1 MFQGRV
7 FMIIS
12 HAKLKTYQ
20 LKYELSQ
27 NIIDYEESTELSKV
41 LNLAIKNMPQDI
53 DDDKF
58 SEYLDTTFD
67 LIDRICFIIIE
78 ILIIY
83 IF

>member
-1 MFQGRV
+1 
-7 FMIIS
+7 MIIS